1 MKIIF
6 FLLVFFVKINYS
18 FADLKIAYIDI
29 NFILIHSLVGQ
40 KIEKHIN
47 KIEEEYVIKFKEQ
60 EKILKDKE
68 KIIITQKNILDK
80 KKIENKISLLNIEIN
95 NYRNE
100 RKKLTDELKIKKIEY
115 TKKILNHLNPII
127 TSFVDENSISIV
139 LPKKNIII
147 GKKKL
152 DITSDI
158 LNLLNNELKEIE
170 F

>member
-6 FLLVFFVKINYS
+6 FLLLFFVKINYS

-47 KIEEEYVIKFKEQ
+47 KIEEENIKKFKEK
-60 EKILKDKE
+60 EKILIDK
-68 KIIITQKNILDK
+68 KKVIIAQKNILDK

-158 LNLLNNELKEIE
+158 INLLNNEIKEIE

>member
-6 FLLVFFVKINYS
+6 FLLLFFAKISYS
-18 FADLKIAYIDI
+18 FADHKIAYIDI

-47 KIEEEYVIKFKEQ
+47 KIKEGNIKKFKEQ

-68 KIIITQKNILDK
+68 KIIIAQKNILDK
-80 KKIENKISLLNIEIN
+80 KKIENKISLLNAEIN

-127 TSFVDENSISIV
+127 TNFVEENSISIV

-158 LNLLNNELKEIE
+158 INLLNNELKEIE

>member
-6 FLLVFFVKINYS
+6 FLLLFFIKINYS
-18 FADLKIAYIDI
+18 LADLKIAYIDI

-40 KIEKHIN
+40 KIEKHVN
-47 KIEEEYVIKFKEQ
+47 KIEEENIKKFKEQ

-68 KIIITQKNILDK
+68 KIIIAQENILDK
-80 KKIENKISLLNIEIN
+80 KKIENKISLLNLEIN

-100 RKKLTDELKIKKIEY
+100 KKKLTDELKIKKIEY

-127 TSFVDENSISIV
+127 TNFVDENSISIV

-147 GKKKL
+147 GEKKL

-158 LNLLNNELKEIE
+158 INLLNNELKEIK

>member
-6 FLLVFFVKINYS
+6 LLLLFFVKINYS

-29 NFILIHSLVGQ
+29 NYILIHSLVGQ

-47 KIEEEYVIKFKEQ
+47 KIEEENKKKFKEQ

-68 KIIITQKNILDK
+68 KIIIAQKNILDK
-80 KKIENKISLLNIEIN
+80 EKIKNQISLLNIEIN

-127 TSFVDENSISIV
+127 TSFVDKNSISIV

-152 DITSDI
+152 DITSEIID
-158 LNLLNNELKEIE
+158 LLNNEIK
-170 F
+170 

>member
-1 MKIIF
+1 M
-6 FLLVFFVKINYS
+6 LLFFVKINYS

-47 KIEEEYVIKFKEQ
+47 KIEEENIKKFKDQ
-60 EKILKDKE
+60 EKILKEKE
-68 KIIITQKNILDK
+68 KIIIAQKNILDK

-158 LNLLNNELKEIE
+158 INLLNNELKEIE

>member
-6 FLLVFFVKINYS
+6 FLLLFFIKINYS

-29 NFILIHSLVGQ
+29 NFILINSLAGQ

-47 KIEEEYVIKFKEQ
+47 KIKEENIKEFKEQ

-68 KIIITQKNILDK
+68 KIIIAQKNILDK

-100 RKKLTDELKIKKIEY
+100 RKKLTDELNIKKIEY

-127 TSFVDENSISIV
+127 TNFVDENSIS
-139 LPKKNIII
+139 LSSLFNKFII
-147 GKKKL
+147 
-152 DITSDI
+152 SDVI
-158 LNLLNNELKEIE
+158 SSFFFQL
-170 F
+170 

>member
-6 FLLVFFVKINYS
+6 FLLLFFVKINYS

-47 KIEEEYVIKFKEQ
+47 KIEEENIKKFKEK
-60 EKILKDKE
+60 EKILIDK
-68 KIIITQKNILDK
+68 KKVIIAQKNILDK

-115 TKKILNHLNPII
+115 TKKILNRLNPII

-158 LNLLNNELKEIE
+158 INLLNNELKEID

>member
-6 FLLVFFVKINYS
+6 FLLLFFVKINYS
-18 FADLKIAYIDI
+18 FADHKIAYIDI

-47 KIEEEYVIKFKEQ
+47 KIKEENIKKFKEQ

-68 KIIITQKNILDK
+68 QIIIAQKNILDK
-80 KKIENKISLLNIEIN
+80 KEIENKISLLNIEIN
-95 NYRNE
+95 NYKND
-100 RKKLTDELKIKKIEY
+100 RKKLTDELQIKKIEY
-115 TKKILNHLNPII
+115 TKTILNHLNPII
-127 TSFVDENSISIV
+127 TSFVDKNSISIV

-147 GKKKL
+147 GEKKL

-158 LNLLNNELKEIE
+158 INVLNNELKEIE

>member
-6 FLLVFFVKINYS
+6 FLLLFFVKINYS
-18 FADLKIAYIDI
+18 FADHKIAYIDI

-47 KIEEEYVIKFKEQ
+47 KIKEENIKKFKEQ

-68 KIIITQKNILDK
+68 QIIIAQKNILDK
-80 KKIENKISLLNIEIN
+80 KEIENKISLLNIEIN
-95 NYRNE
+95 NYKND
-100 RKKLTDELKIKKIEY
+100 RKKLTDELQIKKIEY
-115 TKKILNHLNPII
+115 TKTILNHLNPII
-127 TSFVDENSISIV
+127 TSFVDKNSISIV

-147 GKKKL
+147 GKKKF

-158 LNLLNNELKEIE
+158 INLLNNEIKEIK

>member
-6 FLLVFFVKINYS
+6 FLLLFFVKINYS

-40 KIEKHIN
+40 KIEKHIS
-47 KIEEEYVIKFKEQ
+47 KIEEKNIKKFKEQ

-68 KIIITQKNILDK
+68 KIIIAQKNILDK
-80 KKIENKISLLNIEIN
+80 KKIENKISLLNIEIK
-95 NYRNE
+95 NYRKE
-100 RKKLTDELKIKKIEY
+100 RKKIIDELKIKKIEY

-158 LNLLNNELKEIE
+158 LNLLNTELKEIK

>member
-6 FLLVFFVKINYS
+6 FLLLFFVKINYS

-40 KIEKHIN
+40 KIEKHIS
-47 KIEEEYVIKFKEQ
+47 KIEGENIKKFKEQ

-68 KIIITQKNILDK
+68 KIIIAQKNILDK

-95 NYRNE
+95 NYRNK
-100 RKKLTDELKIKKIEY
+100 RKKLADELKIKKIEY

-127 TSFVDENSISIV
+127 TSFVEENSISIV

-158 LNLLNNELKEIE
+158 ISLLNNKLKEIV

>member
-1 MKIIF
+1 MKIRF
-6 FLLVFFVKINYS
+6 FLLLFFVKINYS
-18 FADLKIAYIDI
+18 FADHKIAYIDI

-47 KIEEEYVIKFKEQ
+47 TIEEENIKKFKEQ

-68 KIIITQKNILDK
+68 QIIIAQKNILDK
-80 KKIENKISLLNIEIN
+80 KEIENKISLLNIEIN
-95 NYRNE
+95 NYKND
-100 RKKLTDELKIKKIEY
+100 RKKLTDELQIKKIEY
-115 TKKILNHLNPII
+115 TKTILNHLNPII

-147 GKKKL
+147 GKKKF

-158 LNLLNNELKEIE
+158 INLLNNEIKEIK

>member
-6 FLLVFFVKINYS
+6 FLLLFFVKINYS
-18 FADLKIAYIDI
+18 FADHKIAYIDI

-47 KIEEEYVIKFKEQ
+47 KIKEENIKKFKEQ

-68 KIIITQKNILDK
+68 QIIIAQKNILDK
-80 KKIENKISLLNIEIN
+80 KEIENKISLLNIEIN
-95 NYRNE
+95 NYKND
-100 RKKLTDELKIKKIEY
+100 RKKLTDELQIKKIEY
-115 TKKILNHLNPII
+115 TKTILNHLNPII

-158 LNLLNNELKEIE
+158 INLLNNEIKEIK

>member
-6 FLLVFFVKINYS
+6 VLLFFFVKINYS

-47 KIEEEYVIKFKEQ
+47 KIEEENIKKFIEQ

-68 KIIITQKNILDK
+68 KIIIEQKNILDK
-80 KKIENKISLLNIEIN
+80 KKIENKISLLNIEID

-147 GKKKL
+147 GKKKTWYN
-152 DITSDI
+152 IRY
-158 LNLLNNELKEIE
+158 NK
-170 F
+170 FVK

>member
-6 FLLVFFVKINYS
+6 FLLLFFVKINYS

-29 NFILIHSLVGQ
+29 NYILIHSLVGQ

-47 KIEEEYVIKFKEQ
+47 KIEEENIKKFKDQ
-60 EKILKDKE
+60 EKILKEKE
-68 KIIITQKNILDK
+68 KIIIAQKNILDK

-127 TSFVDENSISIV
+127 TNFVDENSISIV

-147 GKKKL
+147 GKKKF

-158 LNLLNNELKEIE
+158 INLLNNELKEIE

>member
-6 FLLVFFVKINYS
+6 FLLLFFVKINYS

-47 KIEEEYVIKFKEQ
+47 KIEEENIKKFKDQ
-60 EKILKDKE
+60 EKILKEKE
-68 KIIITQKNILDK
+68 KIIIAQKNILDK

-147 GKKKL
+147 GKKKF

-158 LNLLNNELKEIE
+158 INLLNNELKEIE

>member
-6 FLLVFFVKINYS
+6 FLLLFFVKINYS

-47 KIEEEYVIKFKEQ
+47 KIKEENIKKFKEQ

-68 KIIITQKNILDK
+68 KIIIAQENILDK

-152 DITSDI
+152 DITSNI
-158 LNLLNNELKEIE
+158 INVLNNELKEIE

>member
-6 FLLVFFVKINYS
+6 FLLIFFIKINYS
-18 FADLKIAYIDI
+18 FGDLKIAYIDI

-47 KIEEEYVIKFKEQ
+47 KIKEENIKKFKEQ

-68 KIIITQKNILDK
+68 QIIIAQKNILDK
-80 KKIENKISLLNIEIN
+80 KEIENKISLLNIEIN

-115 TKKILNHLNPII
+115 TKKILNRLNPII

-158 LNLLNNELKEIE
+158 INLLNNELKEIE

>member
-6 FLLVFFVKINYS
+6 FLLLFFVKINYS

-47 KIEEEYVIKFKEQ
+47 KIEEENTKKFKEQ

-68 KIIITQKNILDK
+68 KIIIAQKNILDK

-158 LNLLNNELKEIE
+158 INLLNNEIKEIK

>member
-1 MKIIF
+1 M
-6 FLLVFFVKINYS
+6 LLFFVKINYS

-40 KIEKHIN
+40 KIEKHVN
-47 KIEEEYVIKFKEQ
+47 KIEEENIKKFKEQ
-60 EKILKDKE
+60 EKTLKEKE
-68 KIIITQKNILDK
+68 KIIIAQKNILDK
-80 KKIENKISLLNIEIN
+80 KEIKNKISLLNIEIN

-127 TSFVDENSISIV
+127 TSFDDENSISIV
-139 LPKKNIII
+139 LPKKNIVI

-158 LNLLNNELKEIE
+158 INLLNNELKEIK

>member
-6 FLLVFFVKINYS
+6 FLLLFFVKINYS

-29 NFILIHSLVGQ
+29 NYILIHSLVGQ

-47 KIEEEYVIKFKEQ
+47 KIKEENIKEFKEQ

-68 KIIITQKNILDK
+68 KTIIAQKNILDK

-158 LNLLNNELKEIE
+158 INLLNIELKKIE

>member
-6 FLLVFFVKINYS
+6 FLLLFFVKINYS

-29 NFILIHSLVGQ
+29 NFILIHSLVCQ

-139 LPKKNIII
+139 LPKKNIVI

-152 DITSDI
+152 DITSEIID
-158 LNLLNNELKEIE
+158 LLNNEFKEIE